1 MIWRIIWITLLCA
14 AVLSGCAYLN
24 TTRQSHAKSYTVN
37 IEEQSSVGVTMLSSQ
52 SMSYVRGTHKYG
64 LAEEQQ
70 KWESREYPTRDAYR
84 EELIYRGR
92 SGDILHFTYKEYRN
106 VLSSPAFSQ
115 EINFDIGSS
124 DIITFKNYEI
134 KVLNAT
140 SEYIRFKVIS
150 D

>member
-84 EELIYRGR
+84 EELIYRG
-92 SGDILHFTYKEYRN
+92 
-106 VLSSPAFSQ
+106 
-115 EINFDIGSS
+115 
-124 DIITFKNYEI
+124 ITFKNYEI